1 MNPQNEGGS
10 VQDNQNNSMNTPE
23 NQVPAVASRPSRRFA
38 SIFVIMATLALG
50 IMIGTVVSY
59 GVKGKTIDSSD
70 AQKLTVPA
78 PQQLSNAFS
87 QIAKQIEPAVV
98 NINTES
104 TIKNP
109 HRRFRRMPPQQQ
121 PDDGDDDS
129 QGPGA
134 QGPGGQGGGQGGDNP
149 FQDFFD
155 RFFGGQG
162 GDQGMGGP
170 EGMRQRSLGSGVIV
184 DPNGY
189 IVTNFHVVDKADQI
203 KVNLMGDGPAT

>member
-1 MNPQNEGGS
+1 MTPQNEGGPL
-10 VQDNQNNSMNTPE
+10 QDNQNMNTQQETQQPL
-23 NQVPAVASRPSRRFA
+23 PSRRASRSFA
-38 SIFVIMATLALG
+38 SSLVIMATLALG
-50 IMIGTVVSY
+50 ILIGTVVSF

-109 HRRFRRMPPQQQ
+109 HRRGGRRAIPPQQA
-121 PDDGDDDS
+121 PDDDQDQD

-134 QGPGGQGGGQGGDNP
+134 GGGQGGDN
-149 FQDFFD
+149 
-155 RFFGGQG
+155 
-162 GDQGMGGP
+162 
-170 EGMRQRSLGSGVIV
+170 
-184 DPNGY
+184 
-189 IVTNFHVVDKADQI
+189 
-203 KVNLMGDGPAT
+203 